1 MRFADAMTRFGSDKP
16 DTRFAMELVDV
27 GSVLRTHAATFGPIE
42 KLCAD
47 TKATFFALNAKGK
60 EKGTRRERELSLSSI
75 GLASL
80 SSSEMTTLEEEAQK
94 MGAKFLLY
102 HRGTEVGDAIK
113 SKSSFRKMS
122 PDALRSLLEAADVSK
137 DDLLFVCGSSRPWV
151 ANWALGKVRL
161 LCAEIMQKKNLLKI
175 PADRFDFLWV
185 VDFPLYDIDHDNN
198 NQLVTNHHPF
208 TAPLPED
215 IPLLD
220 TQPELARGLH
230 YDIVLNGVEVGGGSI
245 RIHNH
250 ALQLKVL
257 RDNLKLSPELIARF
271 THLLD
276 ALRFGC
282 PPHGGLAL
290 GFDRLVALAC
300 GAPTLKDV
308 IAFPK
313 SAAGN
318 ELMTMSPGAL
328 SATELAAYGL
338 RLLDDEDKKEK

>member
-1 MRFADAMTRFGSDKP
+1 
-16 DTRFAMELVDV
+16 
-27 GSVLRTHAATFGPIE
+27 
-42 KLCAD
+42 
-47 TKATFFALNAKGK
+47 
-60 EKGTRRERELSLSSI
+60 
-75 GLASL
+75 
-80 SSSEMTTLEEEAQK
+80 MTTLEEEAQK

-102 HRGTEVGDAIK
+102 HRGTEVGDQIK

-122 PDALRSLLEAADVSK
+122 PASLTHLLKAADMSK
-137 DDLLFVCGSSRPWV
+137 DDLLLVCASSRRWV

-161 LCAEIMQKKNLLKI
+161 LCAEHQQKRNLLRI
-175 PADRFDFLWV
+175 PPDRFDFLWV
-185 VDFPLYDIDHDNN
+185 VDFPLYDVDFDNSN
-198 NQLVTNHHPF
+198 HLVTNHHPF

-220 TQPELARGLH
+220 TKPELVRGLH
-230 YDIVLNGVEVGGGSI
+230 YDIVLNGVEIGGGSI

-257 RDNLKLSPELIARF
+257 RDNLKLSHELISRF

-276 ALRFGC
+276 ALRYGC

-313 SAAGN
+313 SASGN
-318 ELMTMSPGAL
+318 ELMTKSPGAL
-328 SATELAAYGL
+328 SATELALYGL
-338 RLLDDEDKKEK
+338 KLLNDNPADIKKK